1 VDVARV
7 EALLAARLAAK
18 LRKDYD
24 TADAHKA
31 ELRDLQIEVS
41 PNGYLRLVIEWPWP
55 HLISDGPRFCH
66 PPRLSSC
73 RYR

>member
-1 VDVARV
+1 VARV

-41 PNGYLRLVIEWPWP
+41 RQKRLVIEWPWP
-55 HLISDGPRFCH
+55 HLISDCPRCCH